1 MLVCPKCGLFNFTI
15 HTPFGVEPRGCGCKE
30 KGVIP
35 DFNIVEQLML
45 EAKMRREDSR
55 AMCSGDAKKLKE
67 YFEQATGVKHDQ
79 DKPHMNLLL
88 QEIPNALVEVSKALR
103 MGELKYGREN
113 WKKVDNLED
122 RYLAA
127 LLRHLVAIQMGEKQ
141 DKESG
146 LSHLAHVAV
155 NALFLLDNEASK

>member
-1 MLVCPKCGLFNFTI
+1 MNSLFTFDAGSSLVA
-15 HTPFGVEPRGCGCKE
+15 R
-30 KGVIP
+30 
-35 DFNIVEQLML
+35 
-45 EAKMRREDSR
+45 
-55 AMCSGDAKKLKE
+55 CSGDSEKIAE
-67 YFEQATGVKHDQ
+67 YFKWQTGVKHDQ
-79 DKPHMNLLL
+79 DKPHMNLLF
-88 QEIPNALVEVSKALR
+88 QEVPNALVEVSKALR

-113 WKKVDNLED
+113 WKKVEHLED

-155 NALFLLDNEASK
+155 NAMFLLDYEASK

>member
-1 MLVCPKCGLFNFTI
+1 MSFYCAKHRYINLMNGESCPECEI
-15 HTPFGVEPRGCGCKE
+15 
-30 KGVIP
+30 
-35 DFNIVEQLML
+35 
-45 EAKMRREDSR
+45 DS
-55 AMCSGDAKKLKE
+55 AI
-67 YFEQATGVKHDQ
+67 ATGVKHDQ
-79 DKPHMNLLL
+79 DKPHMNLLF
-88 QEIPNALVEVSKALR
+88 QEVPNALVEVSKALR

-155 NALFLLDNEASK
+155 NAMFLLDYEVRGGKNS

>member
-1 MLVCPKCGLFNFTI
+1 MSEYVVKHRRGHRVVITARELDYYQGL
-15 HTPFGVEPRGCGCKE
+15 GYD
-30 KGVIP
+30 VILGP
-35 DFNIVEQLML
+35 
-45 EAKMRREDSR
+45 
-55 AMCSGDAKKLKE
+55 LKSK
-67 YFEQATGVKHDQ
+67 GVKHDQ
-79 DKPHMNLLL
+79 DKPHMNLLF
-88 QEIPNALVEVSKALR
+88 QEIPNALVEVAKALR

-113 WKKVDNLED
+113 WKKVENLED

-155 NALFLLDNEASK
+155 NAMFLLDHEVNK

>member
-1 MLVCPKCGLFNFTI
+1 MLG
-15 HTPFGVEPRGCGCKE
+15 
-30 KGVIP
+30 IP
-35 DFNIVEQLML
+35 IDKSEHFRILQ
-45 EAKMRREDSR
+45 
-55 AMCSGDAKKLKE
+55 
-67 YFEQATGVKHDQ
+67 GVKHDQ
-79 DKPHMNLLL
+79 DKPHMNLLF
-88 QEIPNALVEVSKALR
+88 QEVPNALVEVAKALR

-155 NALFLLDNEASK
+155 NAMFLLDYEVRGGKNA

>member
-1 MLVCPKCGLFNFTI
+1 MSFGIPLDKTESIDILKGYCGIKAQHPTGHIVFITQKE
-15 HTPFGVEPRGCGCKE
+15 VEYYTKLGYEIILG
-30 KGVIP
+30 
-35 DFNIVEQLML
+35 D
-45 EAKMRREDSR
+45 R
-55 AMCSGDAKKLKE
+55 AVGI
-67 YFEQATGVKHDQ
+67 KHDQ

-88 QEIPNALVEVSKALR
+88 QEVPNALVEVSKALR

-113 WKKVDNLED
+113 WKKVENPED

-155 NALFLLDNEASK
+155 NAMFLLDYEVRSEKENS

>member
-1 MLVCPKCGLFNFTI
+1 MYQCQKCGFFYYTI
-15 HTPFGVEPRGCGCKE
+15 HTPNGIGIRHCRCHQKKEDKVLGIPLDMTRHLEILRG
-30 KGVIP
+30 
-35 DFNIVEQLML
+35 
-45 EAKMRREDSR
+45 
-55 AMCSGDAKKLKE
+55 AM
-67 YFEQATGVKHDQ
+67 QGVKHDQ
-79 DKPHMNLLL
+79 DKPHMNLLF
-88 QEIPNALVEVSKALR
+88 QEVPNALVEVSKALR

-155 NALFLLDNEASK
+155 NAMFLLDYEASK

>member
-1 MLVCPKCGLFNFTI
+1 MGDVGYCERHGKSPFNRFGRCEVCEIFDIKP
-15 HTPFGVEPRGCGCKE
+15 V
-30 KGVIP
+30 
-35 DFNIVEQLML
+35 
-45 EAKMRREDSR
+45 
-55 AMCSGDAKKLKE
+55 
-67 YFEQATGVKHDQ
+67 GVKHDQ
-79 DKPHMNLLL
+79 DKTHMNLLF
-88 QEIPNALVEVSKALR
+88 QEVPNALVEVSKALR

-155 NALFLLDNEASK
+155 NAMFLLDYEVRGGKDS